1 MIARV
6 FFLLE
11 NAEDITTKNS
21 LDLTWSSSVCINIKT
36 SRSSKVTLY
45 QDIPI
50 HVSTTRTR
58 ENIAVLV

>member
-11 NAEDITTKNS
+11 NAEDITKNS
-21 LDLTWSSSVCINIKT
+21 LDLAWSSSVCINIKT

-45 QDIPI
+45 QEIPI